1 MELRQLRYFVVLA
14 EELHFGRAADRLFI
28 TTPTLSQ
35 QLKVLERELGTALV
49 LRGRRTELT
58 PAGAALL
65 VSGREVLRAADEAV
79 RAARRAGGVEDPC
92 LRLGLVNGAPPW
104 VPTRI
109 DELARAAVP
118 GTRTVLISGTTTEQA
133 QLLVAGAVDL
143 ALLRAPVQLPA
154 AFAQR
159 PLVTEELGLLMAT
172 THPLAGVADLAPG
185 DLVDHE
191 LILFPREVAPGLH
204 DRLLDELRG
213 RGVRMRLS
221 DSVLGHAQ
229 MVSVLPFRDDVV
241 GLGSVRAA
249 SGPGLVWR
257 AFPGAPLIVT
267 YVAAW
272 VRDSRQPVVQGVL
285 GMLPAGGFSGT
296 SDS

>member
-35 QLKVLERELGTALV
+35 QLKVLERELGTPLV

-79 RAARRAGGVEDPC
+79 RSARRAAGVDDPR

-104 VPTRI
+104 LSTRI
-109 DELARAAVP
+109 GELARAAVP
-118 GTRTVLISGTTTEQA
+118 GARTVLTSGTTAEQA
-133 QLLVAGAVDL
+133 ELLAAGAVDL

-159 PLVTEELGLLMAT
+159 PVVAEELGVLVSAG
-172 THPLAGVADLAPG
+172 HPLADASALTPDDLDG
-185 DLVDHE
+185 HE
-191 LILFPREVAPGLH
+191 LILFSRDVAPGLH
-204 DRLLDELRG
+204 DRLLGELRA

-229 MVSVLPFRDDVV
+229 MVAVLPSRDDVV
-241 GLGSVRAA
+241 GVESPRARR
-249 SGPGLVWR
+249 PGLVWH
-257 AFPGAPLIVT
+257 AFPGEPLIVT

-272 VRDSRQPVVQGVL
+272 PRDSRNPVLRGL
-285 GMLPAGGFSGT
+285 LATLPAGVLTGPAEV
-296 SDS
+296 

>member
-35 QLKVLERELGTALV
+35 QLKVLERELGTPLV
-49 LRGRRTELT
+49 RRGRRTELT

-79 RAARRAGGVEDPC
+79 RSARRAGGVDAPR

-104 VPTRI
+104 LPTRLG
-109 DELARAAVP
+109 ELAETAVP
-118 GTRTVLISGTTTEQA
+118 GARTVLISGTTADQA
-133 QLLVAGAVDL
+133 QALVAGTVDL
-143 ALLRAPVQLPA
+143 ALLRAPVRLPA

-159 PLVTEELGLLMAT
+159 PAAAEELGILMAA
-172 THPLAGVADLAPG
+172 THPLAARPALAAG
-185 DLVDHE
+185 DLGDHE

-204 DRLLDELRG
+204 DRLLGELHDRG
-213 RGVRMRLS
+213 LRMRLS

-229 MVSVLPFRDDVV
+229 MVSVLPSRDDAV
-241 GLGSVRAA
+241 GLSSARARR
-249 SGPGLVWR
+249 PGLVWR
-257 AFPGAPLIVT
+257 ALPGDPLIVT
-267 YVAAW
+267 YIAAW
-272 VRDSRQPVVQGVL
+272 ARDSRHPVVRTVL
-285 GMLPAGGFSGT
+285 DTLPADGLIGPR
-296 SDS
+296 DS